1 MRDGDGDGDGGR
13 PKFLLSPFIQ
23 GLTQKMVWK
32 EEEIGM
38 WRGRKGRKSCIET
51 NTSNFANS

>member
-1 MRDGDGDGDGGR
+1 MRDGDGGR
-13 PKFLLSPFIQ
+13 SKFLLSPFIQ